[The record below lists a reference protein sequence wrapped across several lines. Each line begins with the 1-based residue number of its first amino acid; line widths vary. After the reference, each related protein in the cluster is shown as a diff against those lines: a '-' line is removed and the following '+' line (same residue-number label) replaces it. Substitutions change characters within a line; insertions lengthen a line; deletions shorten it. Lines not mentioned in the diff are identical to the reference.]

1 MIYVIATVE
10 LKPDTRD
17 AFLQEFRQIVSQVLA
32 EEGCLEYGPTIDVET
47 HLAVQPPARVDAVTF
62 DEIRDRI
69 DGVRFGSLPPLPIKL
84 HWGFFDGRFGASFKD
99 ELSARPIV
107 EKVVEAN
114 GGSPIL
120 ALY

>member
-47 HLAVQPPARVDAVTF
+47 HLAVQPPARVDAVT
-62 DEIRDRI
+62 
-69 DGVRFGSLPPLPIKL
+69 
-84 HWGFFDGRFGASFKD
+84 
-99 ELSARPIV
+99 IV
-107 EKVVEAN
+107 EKWHDMACLEAHLVAPHMMSYRERVKPYVEKVTLQVLQ
-114 GGSPIL
+114 PV
-120 ALY
+120 

>member
-1 MIYVIATVE
+1 MSKIDADRRTARRTPGNHVFSVMVDEQSYPAE
-10 LKPDTRD
+10 LTDISIRG
-17 AFLQEFRQIVSQVLA
+17 FQ
-32 EEGCLEYGPTIDVET
+32 
-47 HLAVQPPARVDAVTF
+47 ARVDAVTF

-99 ELSARPIV
+99 ELSARAIV